1 MRLAIMQPYFFP
13 YQGYFQ
19 MLAAVD
25 RFVVYDDVA
34 FIKSGWINRNRILTA
49 QGVAYM
55 TVPLSGASSFRSIR
69 DTMCMPRE
77 RWRDRL
83 LRTLAEAYAHAPE
96 RDAGLALVR
105 DALDSAGSTSI
116 RDVALAS
123 LRVVCAY
130 ADIHTELV
138 PSSSVYENVH
148 LQGTERILDIC
159 RQERPQQYLNLP
171 GGRALYDSSEFQA
184 HGLQL
189 EFLEPVLEP
198 YSQVRSRA
206 FVPGLSV
213 VDAIMSVPRDELKQ
227 RLRAG
232 RVQG

>member
-19 MLAAVD
+19 LIAAVD

-49 QGVAYM
+49 NGVAYM

-69 DTMCMPRE
+69 DTACVSPQT
-77 RWRDRL
+77 WRDRL

-105 DALDSAGSTSI
+105 DALDQAESTSI
-116 RDVALAS
+116 ADVARAS

-130 ADIHTELV
+130 AEIRTELV
-138 PSSSVYENVH
+138 ASSTVYQNAH
-148 LQGTERILDIC
+148 LQGTDRVLNIC
-159 RQERPQQYLNLP
+159 RQERAQQYINLP
-171 GGRALYDSSEFQA
+171 GGRALYHTAQFEA
-184 HGLQL
+184 HGLRL

-198 YSQVRSRA
+198 YSQMHSLP

-213 VDAIMSVPRDELKQ
+213 VDAIMSLPRDELKQ

-232 RVQG
+232 HVGG